1 MRVETIASVVV
12 DAVLLYAAIG
22 VLVALAFA
30 AGGILRLLPPGRPA
44 TIGAR
49 LILLPGA
56 VALWP
61 LVLRRWRDAGRGP

>member
-30 AGGILRLLPPGRPA
+30 AGGILRLLPRGRPA

-61 LVLRRWRDAGRGP
+61 LVLRRWRDAGRAP